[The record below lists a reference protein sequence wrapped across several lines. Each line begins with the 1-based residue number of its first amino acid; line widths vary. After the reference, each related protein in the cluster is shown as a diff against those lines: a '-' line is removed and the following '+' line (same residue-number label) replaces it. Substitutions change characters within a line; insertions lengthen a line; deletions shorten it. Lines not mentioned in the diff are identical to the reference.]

1 MIQAHH
7 LMPVYALPASVQCIK
22 KSQLNHTGCS
32 DTFGGHLTLCLLKRA
47 VVIMSTSSFQLG
59 LNSILVLKDDG
70 SPSVPTYRVVFY
82 SSPLTLIHILLESR
96 ESHTRT
102 TRKLCLRNRPPSG
115 RLASLNSL
123 TQLHCPLCLENWRTR
138 RPPGSY
144 CSSSSSFSTTSL
156 PTFIV
161 PLLLLFDG
169 SRSHPSQAWK

>member
-47 VVIMSTSSFQLG
+47 VVIISTSSFQLG

-115 RLASLNSL
+115 RQHKHNVNSL
-123 TQLHCPLCLENWRTR
+123 TRLHCAAAAARCALKIEGLGGRAR
-138 RPPGSY
+138 LL
-144 CSSSSSFSTTSL
+144 F
-156 PTFIV
+156 
-161 PLLLLFDG
+161 LLLLLLHC
-169 SRSHPSQAWK
+169 STSTPI